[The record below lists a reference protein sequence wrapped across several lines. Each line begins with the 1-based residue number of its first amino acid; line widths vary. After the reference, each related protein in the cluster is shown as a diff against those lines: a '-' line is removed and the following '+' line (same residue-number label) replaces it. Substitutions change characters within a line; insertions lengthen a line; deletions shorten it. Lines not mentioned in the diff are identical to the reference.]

1 VVKDLCFDIVEIG
14 RKGRR
19 SKQLLNDIKGKKKY
33 RNLKEEVQDNSLW
46 RIFFG
51 NDYGPV
57 AIQTPY

>member
-1 VVKDLCFDIVEIG
+1 MEELCFDTVGIG
-14 RKGRR
+14 SKGR

-51 NDYGPV
+51 SDYGFV
-57 AIQTPY
+57 AIQTHY

>member
-1 VVKDLCFDIVEIG
+1 MEDLCFGTVGIG

-33 RNLKEEVQDNSLW
+33 RNLKEEVQDHSLW

-51 NDYGPV
+51 SDYGFV
-57 AIQTPY
+57 AIQTAY